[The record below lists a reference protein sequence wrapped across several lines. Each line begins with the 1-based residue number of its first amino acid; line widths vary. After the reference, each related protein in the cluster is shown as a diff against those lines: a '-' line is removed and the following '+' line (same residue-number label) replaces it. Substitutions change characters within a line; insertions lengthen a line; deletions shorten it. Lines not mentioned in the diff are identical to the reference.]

1 MMRVLIIGGGA
12 IGSMLAVKLA
22 STGQEIT
29 VAERSPM
36 SETLAS
42 QGLRLVDGDGGV
54 KHVRVEI
61 APSITAALAKNSDY
75 DLALVAVKAYHTES
89 VAQELQELDR
99 PSMPVLTVQNGVGNE
114 EMLAEYLPGT
124 AILSGALTTPVE
136 VIGPGH
142 VKVARSSFRFGI
154 APGPRSGPVD
164 DIAAMLTDAGFKTQI
179 FDDFRALKWSKLLM
193 NMLANAQSAILGY
206 TPAEIFARPD
216 LGNLEV
222 LAWREAM
229 EVMDKLGISSVA
241 LGGYPFPLVT
251 PLVRRLP
258 LGIIRPVLERFIVG
272 GRGSKMPSFYYDL
285 HPQRRSHSEVG
296 WLNGA
301 VAKQGEQ
308 LGIPTP
314 VNIAF
319 NRILQDLI
327 SGEAATADWAGQP
340 DRLLAAVD
348 NPPTHPIDH

>member
-1 MMRVLIIGGGA
+1 MRVLIIGGGA

-22 STGQEIT
+22 STSQEIT
-29 VAERSPM
+29 IAERS
-36 SETLAS
+36 SIAETLAS

-54 KHVRVEI
+54 KSVRVGV
-61 APSITAALAKNSDY
+61 APSITAALSEEEAY
-75 DLALVAVKAYHTES
+75 DLALVAVKAYHTKS
-89 VAQELQELDR
+89 VAQELQKVG
-99 PSMPVLTVQNGVGNE
+99 PSSMPVLTVQNGVGNE
-114 EMLAEYLPGT
+114 EMLAEYLPET

-136 VIGPGH
+136 VLGPGH

-164 DIAAMLTDAGFKTQI
+164 DFAAMLTAAGFKTQI

-229 EVMDKLGISSVA
+229 EVMHKLGISSVA

-301 VAKQGEQ
+301 VAQQGEQ

-314 VNIAF
+314 VNATL
-319 NRILQDLI
+319 NRALQDLI
-327 SGEAATADWAGQP
+327 SGRADPSDWTGQP
-340 DRLLAAVD
+340 ERLLAAVD
-348 NPPTHPIDH
+348 NPPH